1 MTSDTA
7 TPTRSAVAAKL
18 QGRRVGWGEAAF
30 QAATLIGLLLSLGVL
45 VALLADIIAGAW
57 SVVTT
62 RGADFVSAPISLSA
76 ETAGVMNGIIGSV
89 LLTLVVAIVAIPL
102 GMAAAVYLEEYA
114 KDTRPTRFIQTNVRN
129 LAGVPSIVYGLL
141 GLGVIVRLVTALGA
155 GGSTNGRNVIA
166 GGLTLAVLVLPIVVI
181 TTSEAL
187 RAVPAGI
194 REAAYGVGATQW
206 EVTRHQVLPAALPAI
221 LTGTVLT
228 LARAFG
234 ETAPLLLVGAATGF
248 FATGGQGLMGQLT
261 GTYTALPVVVYSW
274 SRQPDGAFR
283 NELAPAAILVLLVL
297 LLAAN
302 AAAIIIRNR
311 NERKW

>member
-1 MTSDTA
+1 M
-7 TPTRSAVAAKL
+7 
-18 QGRRVGWGEAAF
+18 
-30 QAATLIGLLLSLGVL
+30 
-45 VALLADIIAGAW
+45 
-57 SVVTT
+57 
-62 RGADFVSAPISLSA
+62 
-76 ETAGVMNGIIGSV
+76 
-89 LLTLVVAIVAIPL
+89 
-102 GMAAAVYLEEYA
+102 
-114 KDTRPTRFIQTNVRN
+114 
-129 LAGVPSIVYGLL
+129 
-141 GLGVIVRLVTALGA
+141 
-155 GGSTNGRNVIA
+155 
-166 GGLTLAVLVLPIVVI
+166 LPIVVI

-206 EVTRHQVLPAALPAI
+206 QVTRHQVLPAALPAI

-248 FATGGQGLMGQLT
+248 FASGGQGLTEQLT

-283 NELAPAAILVLLVL
+283 DALAPAAILVLLVL

-302 AAAIIIRNR
+302 AAAIIVRNR